1 MKVFCKVVFSLDVS
15 FFIYKGNGINR
26 QSDLTVPA
34 VLYFCVLVTNMNL
47 FSKIGVVAA
56 LLFTCLTSMAQ
67 QNQPTRKEL
76 LNALVNQNVSVVE
89 IKTVTMPEGTKAPKH
104 LHPCPVVGY
113 VVSGSVLFQI
123 EGEES
128 CILKQGDAFYE
139 PRNKTILHFD
149 NASTEQPLT
158 FVAFYLKE
166 KDEETIK
173 LLK

>member
-1 MKVFCKVVFSLDVS
+1 MKEIFKT
-15 FFIYKGNGINR
+15 GI
-26 QSDLTVPA
+26 
-34 VLYFCVLVTNMNL
+34 
-47 FSKIGVVAA
+47 VAA
-56 LLFTCLTSMAQ
+56 LVFSQLTSMAKQ
-67 QNQPTRKEL
+67 KQPTRKDL
-76 LNALVNQNVSVVE
+76 FNAVVNQQVSVVE
-89 IKTVTMPEGTKAPKH
+89 IKEVTLPEGMKAPKH

-128 CILKQGDAFYE
+128 RILKQGDAFYE

-149 NASTEQPLT
+149 NASAEQPLT

-166 KDEETIK
+166 QDEETIR